1 MILSDNARYT
11 NMMIILIPTIEIIA
25 LPIELE
31 ALLVSLAP
39 KLILI
44 YEQHPS
50 PIITAKAK
58 AKIVKG

>member
-1 MILSDNARYT
+1 
-11 NMMIILIPTIEIIA
+11 MMIILIPTIEIIA